1 MLGGIGSPMIPSSL
15 KTSLIIPSSSSSHPS
30 KRSSRSLSLSASLPK
45 YPPASKIFI
54 RNLSYSTTES
64 SLIKAFSRFGKIL
77 DFELVKDE
85 GTKKSKGYGFIQYPC
100 LDDAILAI
108 EGMDHKN
115 LDGRVVSVE
124 IAKIKRNSFGAYP
137 VASGPPVQPR
147 S

>member
-1 MLGGIGSPMIPSSL
+1 MLGGIGSLSIPSSL

-54 RNLSYSTTES
+54 R
-64 SLIKAFSRFGKIL
+64 I
-77 DFELVKDE
+77 ELVKDE

-108 EGMDHKN
+108 EGMDHKVW
-115 LDGRVVSVE
+115 LTSV
-124 IAKIKRNSFGAYP
+124 YL
-137 VASGPPVQPR
+137 QPLVHM
-147 S
+147 